1 MRKITELKTLD
12 LVYGAAIS
20 GGVYVD
26 LWQYGFP
33 SYTAFAGTVYGFL
46 GIVSGISIGSYKGHL
61 SSKTEWVLFALFIA
75 IAFPL
80 LHITSSAEFGLTLV
94 TGTWTAIAVERL
106 CETDSTD
113 R

>member
-1 MRKITELKTLD
+1 MKNITELKILD

-33 SYTAFAGTVYGFL
+33 SYTGFAGTVYGVL
-46 GIVSGISIGSYKGHL
+46 GIVFGISVGLYKNQL
-61 SSKTEWVLFALFIA
+61 SSKTEWVLFAVFTA
-75 IAFPL
+75 TAFPL

-94 TGTWTAIAVERL
+94 TATWTAIAVERL
-106 CETDSTD
+106 YKSDSTD